1 METTFTLGYGEA
13 SSPSVRVGAAWREL
27 GTRTRALHRRELI
40 GDIAA
45 LRPPREPQR
54 GTPARWDWNPV
65 RQQRMRLLAATY

>member
-1 METTFTLGYGEA
+1 METTLNLGYGEA
-13 SSPSVRVGAAWREL
+13 CSPSARVGAAWRQL
-27 GTRTRALHRRELI
+27 SSGARARRQAQLVS
-40 GDIAA
+40 DIAA